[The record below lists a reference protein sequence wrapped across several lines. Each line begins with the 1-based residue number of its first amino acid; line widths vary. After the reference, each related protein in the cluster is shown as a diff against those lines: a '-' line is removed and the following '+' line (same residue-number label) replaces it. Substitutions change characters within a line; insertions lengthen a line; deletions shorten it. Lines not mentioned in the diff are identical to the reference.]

1 MPGGVSVQYRTRS
14 GTALQDSEF
23 PGGTGTLTFQPG
35 ETSLTI
41 RVNDYGDSLAETDE
55 SLFLELFNPVGAELS
70 GGVPVLQGIGW
81 ILDNDGVGVD
91 LGLQVSSPV
100 MVEGPSGTRQ
110 MVFELSLSRSS
121 ATPITLNFATT
132 DGTARAGQDYTAASG
147 SVTFAAG
154 QTTAFVS
161 VDILGNTL
169 SEATEAFN
177 LVVTPTA
184 AIGNG
189 AAGAVGVGTIRD
201 ADLSGNNLLK
211 GTNAADILFG
221 GSGRDTIQGLG
232 GNDRLDGG
240 TGNDRIDGGL
250 GNDTI
255 WGGSGTDTM
264 TGGDGGDS
272 FVFRA
277 ISDLGA
283 TTATADRI
291 TDFRVGIDKISLAAL
306 DASSVIAANNTFVF
320 KGKGAIGTSASGEI
334 SFEHFNLPGTASDYT
349 LVRIDTDRDSAAE
362 AILRLTGILNLK
374 ASDFML

>member
-1 MPGGVSVQYRTRS
+1 M
-14 GTALQDSEF
+14 
-23 PGGTGTLTFQPG
+23 
-35 ETSLTI
+35 
-41 RVNDYGDSLAETDE
+41 
-55 SLFLELFNPVGAELS
+55 
-70 GGVPVLQGIGW
+70 
-81 ILDNDGVGVD
+81 
-91 LGLQVSSPV
+91 
-100 MVEGPSGTRQ
+100 
-110 MVFELSLSRSS
+110 
-121 ATPITLNFATT
+121 
-132 DGTARAGQDYTAASG
+132 
-147 SVTFAAG
+147 
-154 QTTAFVS
+154 
-161 VDILGNTL
+161 
-169 SEATEAFN
+169 
-177 LVVTPTA
+177 
-184 AIGNG
+184 
-189 AAGAVGVGTIRD
+189 
-201 ADLSGNNLLK
+201 
-211 GTNAADILFG
+211 
-221 GSGRDTIQGLG
+221 
-232 GNDRLDGG
+232 DGG